1 MVNNTEKN
9 EQQAIHYPFS
19 GFYRKLLPTAETDT
33 TEEQTAQVAP
43 MPAPADDTPQNATGA
58 TERAS
63 RWVADV
69 IGEDYKTW
77 GKGKVVIEATTGTGK
92 TSFVMGPLMDW
103 ALAETLRMNFPR
115 QMLILCNRRA
125 LKADIMAKFEAR
137 CEPHIFMNEFGEP
150 DCLEYDIVTIATYQH
165 FEKRTEIYQRQRTS
179 DRQL

>member
-58 TERAS
+58 TERAP

-69 IGEDYKTW
+69 IGEDYKTL
-77 GKGKVVIEATTGTGK
+77 V
-92 TSFVMGPLMDW
+92 L
-103 ALAETLRMNFPR
+103 L
-115 QMLILCNRRA
+115 QMLFTTA
-125 LKADIMAKFEAR
+125 SSAK
-137 CEPHIFMNEFGEP
+137 
-150 DCLEYDIVTIATYQH
+150 TYG
-165 FEKRTEIYQRQRTS
+165 S
-179 DRQL
+179 VPC

>member
-58 TERAS
+58 TERAP

-69 IGEDYKTW
+69 IGEDYKTYAN
-77 GKGKVVIEATTGTGK
+77 ERTGRNDNAQQSTGK
-92 TSFVMGPLMDW
+92 IP
-103 ALAETLRMNFPR
+103 
-115 QMLILCNRRA
+115 C
-125 LKADIMAKFEAR
+125 
-137 CEPHIFMNEFGEP
+137 
-150 DCLEYDIVTIATYQH
+150 
-165 FEKRTEIYQRQRTS
+165 
-179 DRQL
+179 

>member
-58 TERAS
+58 TERAP

-77 GKGKVVIEATTGTGK
+77 GKGKVVIEFSKTDADSMQQASIKSRYNGK
-92 TSFVMGPLMDW
+92 V
-103 ALAETLRMNFPR
+103 
-115 QMLILCNRRA
+115 
-125 LKADIMAKFEAR
+125 
-137 CEPHIFMNEFGEP
+137 
-150 DCLEYDIVTIATYQH
+150 
-165 FEKRTEIYQRQRTS
+165 
-179 DRQL
+179 